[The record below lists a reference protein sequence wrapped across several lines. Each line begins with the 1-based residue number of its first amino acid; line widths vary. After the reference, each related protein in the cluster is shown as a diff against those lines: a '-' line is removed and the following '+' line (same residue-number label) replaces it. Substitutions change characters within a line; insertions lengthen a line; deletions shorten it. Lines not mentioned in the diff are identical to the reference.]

1 MNLFVFEGG
10 IKGISYLGV
19 LHYLYI
25 NDKLNNVKKMFGCST
40 GSIII
45 TLLSILKSPKNVFY
59 SLKDRNRMILSTN
72 ILKDLNIID
81 TNKVFN
87 NIFENYLPK
96 DITIS
101 EFNKKY
107 NCDVNYIVSN
117 VTLQK
122 SEIFNSINTP
132 NVKVLDA
139 IKSSCSIPI
148 LFSPIYI
155 NNYLYM
161 DGAIFS
167 YHNLIYK
174 HIHHNSIV
182 VKALKR
188 GDGGRARAQR
198 LINCICR
205 NVYSIDL
212 KNTKYWWA
220 HGPFVKHL
228 SKEEYDELFLYGI
241 KNAYETLKH

>member
-25 NDKLNNVKKMFGCST
+25 NNKLNNVKKMFGCST

-59 SLKDRNRMILSTN
+59 SLKDGNTIMLSTN
-72 ILKDLNIID
+72 ILKDLSIID
-81 TNKVFN
+81 TNKVFY
-87 NIFENYLPK
+87 IMFEKYLPK

-117 VTLQK
+117 VTLKK

-148 LFSPIYI
+148 LFSPISI

-161 DGAIFS
+161 DGGLFS
-167 YHNLIYK
+167 YHKLIYK

-182 VKALKR
+182 VKKTYTSNR
-188 GDGGRARAQR
+188 KKSSER

-212 KNTKYWWA
+212 KNTKYWWS
-220 HGPFVKHL
+220 VKNL